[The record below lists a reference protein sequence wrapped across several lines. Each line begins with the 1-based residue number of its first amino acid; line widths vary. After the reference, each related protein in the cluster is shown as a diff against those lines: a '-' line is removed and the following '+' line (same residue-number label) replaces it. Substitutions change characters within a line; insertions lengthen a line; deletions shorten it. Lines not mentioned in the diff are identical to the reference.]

1 MGDYITKKPK
11 WITKKEKKS
20 DWITKKKDKDTN
32 ISERVGLGEKGLP
45 KELVEDKELWMMGDE
60 IYETTAED
68 RARMTRDPE
77 QAMMGGGKV
86 MRYFD
91 GGGVESP
98 NKLQGQ
104 YDIQVKKIK
113 GKGKVQ

>member
-1 MGDYITKKPK
+1 MGLTSKKKPN
-11 WITKKEKKS
+11 
-20 DWITKKKDKDTN
+20 KKKKKNKSETILDIGGVIGSTLPFIDKDQ
-32 ISERVGLGEKGLP
+32 
-45 KELVEDKELWMMGDE
+45 KEIWMMADE

-86 MRYFD
+86 MRYFH

-98 NKLQGQ
+98 NKHQGQ

>member
-1 MGDYITKKPK
+1 MSGPKK
-11 WITKKEKKS
+11 KKKL
-20 DWITKKKDKDTN
+20 KKKDNDDVA
-32 ISERVGLGEKGLP
+32 IAGILGTIPGAIDYFP
-45 KELVEDKELWMMGDE
+45 EDKELWMMGDE

-98 NKLQGQ
+98 NKHQGQ